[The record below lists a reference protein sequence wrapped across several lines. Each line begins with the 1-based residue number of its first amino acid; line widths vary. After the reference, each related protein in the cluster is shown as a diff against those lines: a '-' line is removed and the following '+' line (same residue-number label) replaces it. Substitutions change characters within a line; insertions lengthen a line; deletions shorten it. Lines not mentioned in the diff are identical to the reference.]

1 MSMLGLTETLLSLQP
16 EGQIWRFSVLGHLTD
31 EATFNSN
38 VRWKDPETA
47 PIDWADV
54 QAAGN
59 DGEDIG
65 SWRQLRWKRDELLEE
80 TDWWMMRGNATED
93 QLAYRQALRDL
104 PAKTTPS
111 INERENLT
119 NVTWPTKPE

>member
-16 EGQIWRFSVLGHLTD
+16 EGQIWRFSVLGHVTD

-38 VRWKDPETA
+38 VRWNDPEMA
-47 PIDWADV
+47 PIAWADV
-54 QAAGN
+54 QAAGSV
-59 DGEDIG
+59 GEDIV

-80 TDWWMMRGNATED
+80 TDWWMMRGNPTED

-104 PAKTTPS
+104 P
-111 INERENLT
+111 ENT
-119 NVTWPTKPE
+119 DDPANPTWPTKP